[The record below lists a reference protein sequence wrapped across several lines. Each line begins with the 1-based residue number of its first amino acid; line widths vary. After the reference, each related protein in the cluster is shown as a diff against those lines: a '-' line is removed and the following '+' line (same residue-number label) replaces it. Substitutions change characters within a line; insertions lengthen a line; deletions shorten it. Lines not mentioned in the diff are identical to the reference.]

1 MYVIVGKQNC
11 IQCDEFKNLLDE
23 LGIQYNYLDI
33 TEMPNKTMK
42 CLRMYCNS
50 FPIGLCI
57 INSFSNFEEALTH
70 FEQIQIPASQV
81 DFFFILNSR
90 FFFILNSRFFLILNS
105 RFFFILNSRFFFI
118 LNSRF
123 FFYTE

>member
-23 LGIQYNYLDI
+23 QGIQYNYLHI

-90 FFFILNSRFFLILNS
+90 FLSKSLSLSYLNSLN
-105 RFFFILNSRFFFI
+105 RPKIDLNLPSSI
-118 LNSRF
+118 K
-123 FFYTE
+123 